1 MGMDFGALLPEM
13 LVLAGAVVG
22 LLSGSFLPR
31 ERQVIATWI
40 VGVALALGLLAAVVA
55 AFGPSRTIFF
65 GSFAVDPG
73 TAVIR
78 ITAPAATIVVLLIG
92 RPELRGSARESE
104 TAALLALGTLGAMVL
119 AGASDLLVLG
129 TGFLLSSIPLYA
141 LIGIART
148 PGGAEA
154 ALKTYLQGALLG
166 TTMFGGITLL
176 FGLARETTYA
186 AMAAALGDAPRV
198 AVVLGAVAVIAG
210 LLFESGAVPGHFWVP
225 DATQASGRAV
235 AAYLTTVPKIAGLL
249 ALGRLAEALP
259 GSANVALLIAV
270 VAAATMTVGNL
281 AAFWQTD
288 ARRLLGW
295 SSVSQ
300 VGYLLLP
307 IVAMQG
313 GGLSALAI
321 YIVGYAVTNL
331 AAFGVVTALSRRV
344 ALADWA
350 GAARASPVL
359 TGVLVV
365 ALLGLVGTPPVGV
378 FAGKVAVFVAAWSGG
393 YAWLV
398 VVAALNTVAS
408 LFYYLRWLVAAL
420 RPAESEPRSEPPH
433 RLPAGVTVVLGVLL
447 LGTALAVLPA
457 LGGGWM
463 LAR

>member
-1 MGMDFGALLPEM
+1 MGMEFGALLPEI

-22 LLSGSFLPR
+22 LLAGSFLPR
-31 ERQVIATWI
+31 ERQVIATSI
-40 VGVALALGLLAAVVA
+40 VGVALALAVVAALAA

-73 TAVIR
+73 TALIR
-78 ITAPAATIVVLLIG
+78 MAAPTATIVVLLIG
-92 RPELRGSARESE
+92 RPELRGTVRESE
-104 TAALLALGTLGAMVL
+104 TSALLALGTLGAMVL

-141 LIGIART
+141 LIGVARS
-148 PGGAEA
+148 PGAAEA

-166 TTMFGGITLL
+166 TTMFGGIAVL

-186 AMAAALGDAPRV
+186 ALAEDLGDAPRV

-249 ALGRLAEALP
+249 ALGRLVAALP
-259 GSANVALLIAV
+259 GSANIPLLIAI
-270 VAAATMTVGNL
+270 VAAATMTIGNL

-288 ARRLLGW
+288 ARRMLGW

-307 IVAMQG
+307 IVAVRE
-313 GGLSALAI
+313 GLPALAI

-331 AAFGVVTALSRRV
+331 AAFAVLAALPRRV

-350 GAARASPVL
+350 GASRASPVL

-378 FAGKVAVFVAAWSGG
+378 FAGKVAVFAAAWSGG

-408 LFYYLRWLVAAL
+408 LFYYLRWVVAAL
-420 RPAESEPRSEPPH
+420 GPTESESEPPS
-433 RLPAGVTVVLGVLL
+433 RLPAAVAVVLGILL
-447 LGTALAVLPA
+447 IGTAVVAIPA
-457 LGGGWM
+457 LGAAAG
-463 LAR
+463 AR